1 MFGLTLDNKE
11 DRKLAL
17 PDLLAAMEADGM
29 IKREQQEEL
38 NRNIR
43 PRDLETSHPISLI
56 AEQAWQSAADGSLL
70 NEEAICVWLADKLG
84 ISYERI
90 DPLKTDVQSVTS
102 LASFK
107 YISNREILPIRV
119 NGSTAVFA
127 TSQPMQHAWIENLGS
142 IIKKDIDVV
151 LTTPSNI
158 EKYSLEFY
166 SLAKSVDKAGE
177 DPGVRVPGVSNLEQL
192 VQLGESGNLDS
203 NDQHIVHITD
213 WLLQFAFE
221 QRASDI
227 HLEPRREMGYV
238 RFRIDGML
246 HMVYEVPAAIMTA
259 IISRIKTIGGM
270 DVIERRRPL
279 DGRVKTKTPK
289 GNEVE
294 LRLSTLP
301 TAFGEKMVMRI
312 FDPDVLVKGFPQ
324 LGFSETHLNLW
335 SEMVA
340 QPNGLILV
348 TGPTGSGKTTTL
360 YSTLKHIAKPE
371 INVCTIEDP
380 IELIEPQ
387 FNQMQV
393 NAALDLKFSDGV
405 RALLRQDPD
414 VIMIGEIRDLE
425 TAEMAI
431 QSSLTGHLVLSTLH
445 TNSSVATI
453 TRLMEI
459 GVSDYLLRSTLLGI
473 VAQRLLRTLC
483 PSCRKPGSISPDT
496 WHDLTRPLKLKKIPE
511 QINQPVGCLDCRNT
525 GYRGRVGIYEMLRAT
540 PTLRNMIR
548 EDVEQQQLYATAV
561 REGMVPLNVSGA
573 YKVASGVTTAEEVMR
588 VVSAG

>member
-17 PDLLAAMEADGM
+17 PDMLAAMVADGL
-29 IKREQQEEL
+29 IKREQQDQL
-38 NRNIR
+38 NSSFR
-43 PRDLETSHPISLI
+43 PKDLESTHPITMI
-56 AEQAWQSAADGSLL
+56 ASQAWQAAGDGSLL
-70 NEEAICVWLADKLG
+70 NEEAVTTWLASKLG
-84 ISYERI
+84 LEYLRI
-90 DPLKTDVQSVTS
+90 DPLKTDVQLVTS

-107 YISNREILPIRV
+107 YVSKRHILPIEV
-119 NGSTAVFA
+119 NGSKAIFA
-127 TSQPMQHAWIENLGS
+127 TSEPLQQKWKDDLGS
-142 IIKKDIDVV
+142 IIKKDIKVV
-151 LTTPSNI
+151 LATPSNI

-166 SLAKSVDKAGE
+166 SLAKSINKAGE
-177 DPGVRVPGVSNLEQL
+177 DPGVSGPAINNLEQL
-192 VQLGESGNLDS
+192 VQLGESGNLDA
-203 NDQHIVHITD
+203 NDRHIVHIVD

-227 HLEPRREMGYV
+227 HLEPRRDMSYV

-246 HMVYEVPAAIMTA
+246 HMVYEVPTSIMTA
-259 IISRIKTIGGM
+259 IISRIKSIGGM
-270 DVIERRRPL
+270 DIIERRRPL

-312 FDPDVLVKGFPQ
+312 FDPDVLVKGFTQ
-324 LGFSETHLNLW
+324 LGFSNAHNEMW
-335 SEMVA
+335 ADMISE
-340 QPNGLILV
+340 PNGLILV

-371 INVCTIEDP
+371 LNVCTIEDP
-380 IELIEPQ
+380 IELIEPL

-393 NAALDLKFSDGV
+393 NKTLGLNFSDGV

-445 TNSSVATI
+445 TNSAVATI
-453 TRLMEI
+453 SRLMEI
-459 GVSDYLLRSTLLGI
+459 GVTDYLLRSTLLGI

-483 PSCRKPGSISPDT
+483 PHCLAKDQISAFN
-496 WHDLTRPLKLKKIPE
+496 WEQITRPMKLKLPA
-511 QINQPVGCLDCRNT
+511 QINKAVGCLECRNT
-525 GYRGRVGIYEMLRAT
+525 GYLGRVGIYEMMRVT
-540 PTLRNMIR
+540 PRLKEMIR
-548 EDVEQQQLYATAV
+548 TDVSHQALFEVAMQ
-561 REGMVPLNVSGA
+561 EGMVPLNVNGA
-573 YKVASGVTTAEEVMR
+573 LKVAAGETTPDEVMR
-588 VVSAG
+588 VVSLT

>member
-1 MFGLTLDNKE
+1 MFGLTLDDKQ
-11 DRKLAL
+11 DRQLSL
-17 PDLLAAMEADGM
+17 PDLLAAMVADGL
-29 IKREQQEEL
+29 IQQEQFDEL
-38 NRNIR
+38 NSSFR
-43 PRDLETSHPISLI
+43 PKDLENTHPITLI
-56 AEQAWQSAADGSLL
+56 AQQAWQAAEDGSLL
-70 NEEAICVWLADKLG
+70 NEEAISMWLADKLG
-84 ISYERI
+84 MPYLRI
-90 DPLKTDVQSVTS
+90 DPLKTDVQAVTA

-107 YISNREILPIRV
+107 YVSNRHILPVEVKGNKAI
-119 NGSTAVFA
+119 FA
-127 TSQPMQHAWIENLGS
+127 TSEPLQQKWVHDLGS
-142 IIKKDIDVV
+142 MIQKDIEVV
-151 LTTPSNI
+151 LATPANV
-158 EKYSLEFY
+158 EKYTLEFY
-166 SLAKSVDKAGE
+166 SLAKSVNMAGD
-177 DPGVRVPGVSNLEQL
+177 DPGIRVPGINNLEQL
-192 VQLGESGNLDS
+192 VQLGESGNLDA
-203 NDQHIVHITD
+203 NDQHIVHIVD

-227 HLEPRREMGYV
+227 HLEPRRDMSYV

-246 HMVYEVPAAIMTA
+246 HMVYEVPTSIMTA
-259 IISRIKTIGGM
+259 IISRIKSIGGM

-312 FDPDVLVKGFPQ
+312 FDPDVLVKGFTQ
-324 LGFSETHLNLW
+324 LGFTKNHNEMWADMVSE
-335 SEMVA
+335 
-340 QPNGLILV
+340 PNGLILV

-371 INVCTIEDP
+371 LNVCTIEDP

-393 NAALDLKFSDGV
+393 NASIGLKFSDGV

-445 TNSSVATI
+445 TNSAIATI
-453 TRLMEI
+453 SRLMEI
-459 GVSDYLLRSTLLGI
+459 GVTDYLLRSTLLGI

-483 PSCRKPGSISPDT
+483 PHCMQEGEVSEVT
-496 WHDLTRPLKLKKIPE
+496 WAQLTRPMKMKMPAKV
-511 QINQPVGCLDCRNT
+511 NQPVGCLECRNT
-525 GYRGRVGIYEMLRAT
+525 GYLGRVGIYEMLRAT
-540 PTLRNMIR
+540 QKLKDMIR
-548 EDVEQQQLYATAV
+548 TDVEQHDLYATAV
-561 REGMVPLNVSGA
+561 REGMVPLNVNGA
-573 YKVASGVTTAEEVMR
+573 LKVALGKTTPEEVMR
-588 VVSAG
+588 VVSIT